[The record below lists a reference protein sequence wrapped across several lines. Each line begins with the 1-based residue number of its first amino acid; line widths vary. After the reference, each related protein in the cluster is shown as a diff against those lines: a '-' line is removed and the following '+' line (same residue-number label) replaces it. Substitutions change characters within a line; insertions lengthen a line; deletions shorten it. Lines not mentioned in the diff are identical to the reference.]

1 MQELEKIVDLRM
13 SYQKGAL
20 EREQLD
26 ADPTVQFVRWLEH
39 ALSTDLPEPYA
50 MTLATCGADGRP
62 SARTVLL
69 RGANA
74 DGLLFYTNYDSAK
87 GQDLAENPY
96 AEVLFYWPLLEQQIR
111 VSGRVEKLSP
121 EHSTTY
127 FHSRPHDSQLGAWV
141 STPQSGVVDG
151 RDTLEARYATLA
163 TEYPVGVNVPKPDF
177 WGGYRLIPD
186 QFEFWQGRPNRMHD
200 RFRYQKT
207 EAGWQIDRLM
217 P

>member
-1 MQELEKIVDLRM
+1 MQELESIVDLRM

-26 ADPTVQFVRWLEH
+26 ADPTVQFARWLEH

-121 EHSTTY
+121 EHSTIY

>member
-1 MQELEKIVDLRM
+1 
-13 SYQKGAL
+13 
-20 EREQLD
+20 
-26 ADPTVQFVRWLEH
+26 
-39 ALSTDLPEPYA
+39 
-50 MTLATCGADGRP
+50 
-62 SARTVLL
+62 
-69 RGANA
+69 
-74 DGLLFYTNYDSAK
+74 
-87 GQDLAENPY
+87 
-96 AEVLFYWPLLEQQIR
+96 
-111 VSGRVEKLSP
+111 
-121 EHSTTY
+121 
-127 FHSRPHDSQLGAWV
+127 
-141 STPQSGVVDG
+141 VDG

>member
-163 TEYPVGVNVPKPDF
+163 TQYPVGVNVPKPDF